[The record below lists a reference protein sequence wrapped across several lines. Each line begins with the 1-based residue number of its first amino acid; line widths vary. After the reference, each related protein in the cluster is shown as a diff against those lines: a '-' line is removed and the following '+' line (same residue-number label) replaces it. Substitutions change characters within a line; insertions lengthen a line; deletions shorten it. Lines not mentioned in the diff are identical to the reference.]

1 MRLWDWALEAY
12 GRPKV
17 EEALLDLQDVNE
29 QNVCLLLWA
38 AWAAWAAG
46 QGRPLDDAAFEEAA
60 DIARAWEDTT
70 VLPLRTLRRTLKKNI
85 PDLDPASRE
94 AVRNEIKA
102 VELSAEKASLSALE
116 QVAPAG
122 AAKPFSI
129 ETALVAAARAW
140 GGATPRAQLQAL
152 ALLLSDGA

>member
-1 MRLWDWALEAY
+1 MRLWDWALDVYA
-12 GRPKV
+12 RPKV

-38 AWAAWAAG
+38 AWAAS
-46 QGRPLDDAAFEEAA
+46 QGRPLDDDAFEEAA

-85 PDLDPASRE
+85 PDLEPASRE

-102 VELSAEKASLSALE
+102 AELSAERASLAALE

-122 AAKPFSI
+122 PAKPFTP

-140 GGATPRAQLQAL
+140 GGATPRVQLQGL
-152 ALLLSDGA
+152 AVLLSDKA